1 MRQIETDLRMRQIFI
16 ILESENI
23 WEKSLSKL
31 NKFCLDLLFTTK
43 DGLTLDHEEKMWQK
57 KLDDYNITVNKYKN
71 SFRK

>member
-43 DGLTLDHEEKMWQK
+43 DGLTLDHEEKMLQRQS
-57 KLDDYNITVNKYKN
+57 DDHTVTANKNKN